1 MDKVD
6 LAVIGGGG
14 AGAMAYLRGVL
25 NCDKTVLFMG
35 DKATSRRGRAMWV
48 GEVDNIPGM
57 HDTKRPILGTVK
69 STLAWIDSQETL
81 QGIGIAIKEVVTSVE
96 KDGEEFILSYG
107 QGETMRARYVILATG
122 IMDVQ
127 PEIDGSIEP
136 IFPYANR
143 GEAIYCVR
151 CDGHRSLGH
160 SLSVI
165 GGNSTAV
172 SIAAMMIQRYS
183 HAQVPILTNGTEPE
197 LGESSKKLMS
207 AYDMP
212 VYTAPIQEVLG
223 TPRTGLEGF
232 VLADGTRIDSTRT
245 IVSLGIIAYNE
256 LLVGLG
262 GEIDGSGKAVVS
274 EKYES
279 SIPGLFVVGD
289 LVAGKKMQIY
299 TAWDEAVDAADEINR
314 RLRTAA
320 FRARLDQS
328 LSSG

>member
-1 MDKVD
+1 MEKIDV
-6 LAVIGGGG
+6 AVIGGGG
-14 AGAMAYLRGVL
+14 AGAMAYLRSVL
-25 NCDKTVLFMG
+25 NCDRTVLFLG
-35 DKATSRRGRAMWV
+35 DKKTSRRGRAMWV

-69 STLAWIDSQETL
+69 STLAWIDSQEAL
-81 QGIGIAIKEVVTSVE
+81 QGVGTALKEVVHSIQRE
-96 KDGEEFILSYG
+96 EEEFVLHYG
-107 QGETMRARYVILATG
+107 EDQAVRARYVILATG

-127 PEIDGSIEP
+127 PEIGGSIEP

-172 SIAAMMIQRYS
+172 SIAAMMFQRYN
-183 HAQVPILTNGTEPE
+183 HQQVPILTNGAEPE
-197 LGESSKKLMS
+197 FSESSNKLM
-207 AYDMP
+207 AVYDLP
-212 VYTAPIQEVLG
+212 VHTAPITEVLG

-279 SIPGLFVVGD
+279 TVPGLFVVGD
-289 LVAGKKMQIY
+289 LVSGKKMQIY

-320 FRARLDQS
+320 YRTRLDQS

>member
-1 MDKVD
+1 MEQVD

-25 NCDKTVLFMG
+25 NCDRTVLFMG
-35 DKATSRRGRAMWV
+35 DKKTSRRGRAMWV

-57 HDTKRPILGTVK
+57 HDMKRPILGTVK
-69 STLAWIDSQETL
+69 STLAWIDGQEPL
-81 QGIGIAIKEVVTSVE
+81 QGIGTAMKDIATSLE
-96 KDGEEFILSYG
+96 QDGEEFVVKYG
-107 QGETMRARYVILATG
+107 EGQAVRARYVILATG

-127 PEIDGSIEP
+127 PEINGSIDP

-151 CDGHRSLGH
+151 CDGHRTLGH
-160 SLSVI
+160 TLSVI
-165 GGNSTAV
+165 GHNSTAA
-172 SIAAMMIQRYS
+172 SIAAMMIQRYR
-183 HAQVPILTNGTEPE
+183 HNQVPILTNGTDPDFS
-197 LGESSKKLMS
+197 ESTEKLM
-207 AYDMP
+207 AVYDMP
-212 VYTAPIQEVLG
+212 VHTSPIAEVLG

-232 VLADGTRIDSTRT
+232 VLADGTRVDSSRT
-245 IVSLGIIAYNE
+245 IVSLGIIAYNQ
-256 LLVGLG
+256 LLTGLG
-262 GEIDGSGKAVVS
+262 GEVDGSGKAIVS

-314 RLRTAA
+314 RLRTRA
-320 FRARLDQS
+320 FKEKLGQS